1 MVSAGFREE
10 EVDDG
15 VGILR
20 GGEHTIIIL
29 RYQSDTMTLKPLVG
43 IAIVEGFEKSFQQSM
58 ATRVHLREIAHRG
71 EAVGTV
77 AASTT

>member
-1 MVSAGFREE
+1 MVSAGFCEE

-20 GGEHTIIIL
+20 GREHAIVIL
-29 RYQSDTMTLKPLVG
+29 CHQSHAMTLEPLVG
-43 IAIVEGFEKSFQQSM
+43 IAIVESLEESFQQSM

-71 EAVGTV
+71 EAVGAV